1 MRCILHIGL
10 EKTGS
15 TSIQATLGKNRD
27 LLKAHQVL
35 YPKSLGE
42 RSHVRLYAFASED
55 GMNEIKVQCGL
66 VALSGIG
73 EFRRSLQGQL
83 EREISATA
91 PHTVII
97 SNEHC
102 SSRLINISE
111 ISRLK
116 KLLEI
121 LFTTITVVVYLRSQG
136 ESLRSAYSTQIKTG
150 STEKFK
156 YPSADLVESRYDYD
170 ALLDRWE
177 TVFGKQN
184 IDVRMFDV
192 EDFIGVDVVTDFI
205 ERLGLGFATEAIV
218 REPNKNVGL
227 SAFST
232 EFLRLLNRHVP
243 YTIAGQMNPLRG
255 NLHDLVEQFS
265 DPAPYEGDAKIMAA
279 LDLVVSD
286 GNERVRRRY
295 FPDRPAPLF
304 TPPRSS
310 VPTGEV
316 TEVVPEAAIQLIAR
330 LWEAKQQQVLQL
342 RQRLE
347 RPQATR
353 GGGPTVQAGRR
364 TPIRDL

>member
-1 MRCILHIGL
+1 MHCILHIGL

-27 LLKAHQVL
+27 LLKTRKIL

-42 RSHVRLYAFASED
+42 RSHVRLYTFASED

-66 VALSGIG
+66 EALSGIG
-73 EFRRSLQGQL
+73 EFRRSLQDQL
-83 EREISATA
+83 EREISAA
-91 PHTVII
+91 DPHTVII

-102 SSRLINISE
+102 SSRLVNTSE
-111 ISRLK
+111 ISRLR
-116 KLLEI
+116 KLLAQI
-121 LFTTITVVVYLRSQG
+121 FSNISVVIYLRSQG

-150 STEKFK
+150 STAEFD
-156 YPSADLVESRYDYD
+156 YPSPDLIESRYNYD
-170 ALLDRWE
+170 AILDKWE

-184 IDVRMFDV
+184 IDVRMFSV
-192 EDFIGVDVVTDFI
+192 EDFIGGDVVTDFI
-205 ERLGLGFATEAIV
+205 ERLGLDIPTDDIG
-218 REPNKNVGL
+218 REPNKNVSL
-227 SAFST
+227 SAFSI
-232 EFLRLLNRHVP
+232 EFLRSLNRFVP
-243 YTIAGQMNPLRG
+243 YTIDGQMNPLRG

-265 DPAPYEGDAKIMAA
+265 DTVPYEGNAKIMAA
-279 LDLVVSD
+279 LDLAASE

-304 TPPRSS
+304 TSPRSS
-310 VPTGEV
+310 VPIGEV

-347 RPQATR
+347 RPR
-353 GGGPTVQAGRR
+353 EIGGGAPKGAAGRR
-364 TPIRDL
+364 TKS